1 MPGFGDSLIKR
12 LQEGLFL
19 DHLFLLPFILLIW
32 VRLLTLNECYHTHN
46 KVGLLH
52 TLMGGQGFRAC
63 MADRLISCS

>member
-32 VRLLTLNECYHTHN
+32 VRRPFTG
-46 KVGLLH
+46 V
-52 TLMGGQGFRAC
+52 
-63 MADRLISCS
+63 I